1 MKYVR
6 NILKISILMTGIV
19 VMAIA
24 IITMTGCEDISSNKE
39 VVGIPQTPSR
49 ELTQPKFPALAMH
62 IVYRE
67 FISRHPEIK
76 TLNELDEQFPSY
88 LEDRLIEL
96 YPEDAYIG
104 MVEEGKS
111 ELEALKAD
119 YEKYSSDLE
128 QYNKSIPIN
137 LFKTVDDS
145 TGDDEEWP
153 EDYNDEM
160 GSNMDYIPTLEQET
174 DSLQMVDEEIQ
185 LWLDIE
191 NFVNDTTGGLA
202 KKADIDRFILA
213 KTNSWLTPALIACGV
228 ATYVYWRVNLCAD
241 RAYSRE
247 RSYFDGDNTYDT
259 RGDAFRHTFVSMQ
272 LRRYLTQFMSWLI
285 MDGRE
290 WWFLDDNYAAYE
302 MDLHNNYLGRT
313 EKYSHFRAHWF
324 WDIYD
329 WEKWGRRVRD
339 YIKNQNNREYIQEW
353 DSYNEATRQHDKPD
367 YVAPTESQ
375 AKDRSDN
382 VSSWKFI
389 YFDSQPTGNAG
400 LEN

>member
-1 MKYVR
+1 MIKNITVR
-6 NILKISILMTGIV
+6 TIARNFDFNVRWIKFNVERVIFNIRRQKETDRWVRTIVDSEVLSLLGTLSISDKIPVDLLK
-19 VMAIA
+19 
-24 IITMTGCEDISSNKE
+24 K
-39 VVGIPQTPSR
+39 
-49 ELTQPKFPALAMH
+49 
-62 IVYRE
+62 
-67 FISRHPEIK
+67 
-76 TLNELDEQFPSY
+76 
-88 LEDRLIEL
+88 
-96 YPEDAYIG
+96 
-104 MVEEGKS
+104 
-111 ELEALKAD
+111 
-119 YEKYSSDLE
+119 
-128 QYNKSIPIN
+128 
-137 LFKTVDDS
+137 
-145 TGDDEEWP
+145 
-153 EDYNDEM
+153 
-160 GSNMDYIPTLEQET
+160 MDYIPTLEQEI

-191 NFVNDTTGGLA
+191 NFVNDITGGLA

-247 RSYFDGDNTYDT
+247 RSYFDGDNTENT

-272 LRRYLTQFMSWLI
+272 LRRYLTQFMAWLI

-290 WWFLDDNYAAYE
+290 WLLLDDNYAAYE

-313 EKYSHFRAHWF
+313 EKYSHFRARWF
-324 WDIYD
+324 WDRYD

-353 DSYNEATRQHDKPD
+353 DSYNKATGEYDNPD
-367 YVAPTESQ
+367 YVAPTEPQ

-389 YFDSQPTGNAG
+389 YFNSHPTGNAG